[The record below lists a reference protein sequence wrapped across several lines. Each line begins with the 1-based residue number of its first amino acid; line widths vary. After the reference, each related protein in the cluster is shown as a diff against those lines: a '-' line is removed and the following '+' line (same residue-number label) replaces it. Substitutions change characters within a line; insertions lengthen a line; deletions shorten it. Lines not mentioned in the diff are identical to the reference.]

1 MPLTL
6 CEVGPRDGLQNES
19 AVLAPGVRAELARRL
34 AAAGLPRVEVASFV
48 DPARVPQMAGA
59 EQVVSALGEGAEW
72 SGLVLNE
79 RGWERL
85 VASGLPR
92 ANLTLAATD
101 AFNRRN
107 GNRSLEEAVAG
118 AEAILA
124 KADRPVTVT
133 LSVAFG
139 CPFEGRVEP
148 GRVADLCGRLAAA
161 GADELV
167 LADTI
172 GVATPG
178 PVRRLL
184 ERIAVLGPS
193 TGGHFHDTRHTGV
206 ANSLAALE
214 AGASVLDASVGGL
227 GGCPFAPRATG
238 NVATEDVVY
247 ALEEEGVRTG
257 VDLGALV
264 ETAAWVAAA
273 LGRSL
278 PGGVTNAGGFPE
290 PQPVSSGG

>member
-1 MPLTL
+1 MDLTV
-6 CEVGPRDGLQNES
+6 CDVGPRDGLQNEA
-19 AVLAPGVRAELARRL
+19 AVLEPAVRAKLARRL
-34 AAAGLPRVEVASFV
+34 AAAGVPRVEVASFV
-48 DPARVPQMAGA
+48 DPGRVPQMAGA
-59 EQVVSALGEGAEW
+59 EEVVAALGEGPEW
-72 SGLVLNE
+72 SGLVLNA

-85 VASGLPR
+85 AAAGLPR

-107 GNRSLEEAVAG
+107 GNRSLEQAVTG
-118 AEAILA
+118 AEAILGA
-124 KADRPVTVT
+124 ADRPVTVT

-139 CPFEGRVEP
+139 CPFEGRVDP
-148 GRVADLCGRLAAA
+148 GVVAELCGRLAAA

-184 ERIAVLGPS
+184 ERIAVLGPR

-206 ANSLAALE
+206 ANALAAVE

-247 ALEEEGVRTG
+247 ALEEEGLRTG
-257 VDLGALV
+257 IDLDALV
-264 ETAAWVAAA
+264 ETAGWIGVE
-273 LGRSL
+273 LGRAL

-290 PQPVSSGG
+290 PRPVSSGG

>member
-1 MPLTL
+1 
-6 CEVGPRDGLQNES
+6 
-19 AVLAPGVRAELARRL
+19 
-34 AAAGLPRVEVASFV
+34 
-48 DPARVPQMAGA
+48 MAGA
-59 EQVVSALGEGAEW
+59 EEVVAALGEGAEW

-85 VASGLPR
+85 VAAGLPR

-101 AFNRRN
+101 SFNRRN
-107 GNRSLEEAVAG
+107 GNRSLEQAIAG
-118 AEAILA
+118 AEAILGA
-124 KADRPVTVT
+124 ADRPVTVT

-139 CPFEGRVEP
+139 CPFEGRVDP
-148 GRVADLCGRLAAA
+148 GRVAELCGRLAAA

-167 LADTI
+167 LADTM

-184 ERIAVLGPS
+184 ERIGVLGPS

-206 ANSLAALE
+206 ANSLAAVE

-238 NVATEDVVY
+238 NVASEDVVY

-257 VDLGALV
+257 IDLAALI
-264 ETAAWVAAA
+264 ETAAWIGAE
-273 LGRSL
+273 LGRAL